1 MRRSFSFVA
10 MLLTTGVLF
19 LTSPGKA
26 LAGASDTL
34 VVYANGPTLDE
45 VINGDTTAAGVQA
58 HSVYKLVSLD
68 TTYIFLGA
76 VLPKSN
82 ITVIG
87 VLGPDGRPPCIQPGV
102 LSDGSIPDL
111 LFGLTKNGLIL
122 RLKNLYI
129 LDLST
134 NGSYNHPG
142 KDVLA
147 SADSVRVYADNVIF
161 EYNHGAV
168 LGYTGNWCDFFI
180 TNCKFRNGVDPVTW
194 TDSEVL
200 VPLWPAVPAIDT
212 VVMKY
217 NTIFCAN
224 AYSVVMKYP
233 ARYLEF
239 SHNSVVFSFL
249 QPLWIFSVF
258 SAKITDNL
266 FYGVWVGGH
275 TKEEYP
281 WWFQMFSPEVPS
293 VIDLD
298 TMNVESYTVFDP
310 EDAGKPDWRML
321 AEAKRTVE
329 VRNNVYFQPKKITDF
344 WTAWNNTHSGN
355 DSLYTP
361 VWMNSRTTHMFND
374 SIHWPGFVES
384 GNMVGV
390 DPGYGPSF
398 ANVIDGGG
406 DYGIGLLSYFNLIR
420 THQSPTIGWG
430 YKIQSVSGSNWIPYW
445 PLPEAADMQYTNA
458 SLKTG
463 GTDGKPIGDP
473 GWFTGGYTGVSEAVS
488 AVPDRFVL
496 YDAYPNPFNPSTRIE
511 YSVPEPSF
519 VTLKVYN
526 VLGEQV
532 ATLFSGMRQP
542 GKFVATFDG
551 SRYASGL
558 YFYRLEAGDVFITKK
573 MMLLK

>member
-1 MRRSFSFVA
+1 MRRSFFSTLTLVVTG
-10 MLLTTGVLF
+10 LLLA
-19 LTSPGKA
+19 LPGEV

-45 VINGDTTAAGVQA
+45 VINGDTTATGVQA

-102 LSDGSIPDL
+102 LSDGSIPDV
-111 LFGLTKNGLIL
+111 LFDLTRNGLIL
-122 RLKNLYI
+122 RLKDLYI

-134 NGSYNHPG
+134 NGSFAKG
-142 KDVLA
+142 IDVYA
-147 SADSVRVYADNVIF
+147 HADSVRVYADNVIF

-168 LGYTGNWCDFFI
+168 LGYTGNWCDFFV
-180 TNCKFRNGVDPVTW
+180 TNCKFRNGVDPVVW
-194 TDSEVL
+194 TDSEIL

-239 SHNSVVFSFL
+239 CHNSVVFSFL
-249 QPLWIFSVF
+249 QPLWIFAVF
-258 SAKITDNL
+258 SAKINDNL

-293 VIDLD
+293 IIDLD

-329 VRNNVYFQPKKITDF
+329 VRNNVYFQPKKVTDF

-384 GNMVGV
+384 GNLVGV

-406 DYGIGLLSYFNLIR
+406 EYGLGLLNYFNLIR
-420 THQSPTIGWG
+420 THQSPTLGWG

-496 YDAYPNPFNPSTRIE
+496 YDAYPNPFNPLTRIE
-511 YSVPEPSF
+511 YSVPIASF
-519 VTLKVYN
+519 VTLRVYN

-558 YFYRLEAGDVFITKK
+558 YFYRLEAGDVLITKK